1 MKVLLSGRDGG
12 TTHREVALLGS
23 LPPGLRL
30 IGGLAV
36 MCRVGAPHRATVDID
51 ALARGMPEVHQVL
64 SRLAVTA
71 TDGGRYSFAGDMSL
85 DVIEVSPD
93 PAASLTSELLAQGEL
108 SELEINAIAH
118 VWAHDTATL
127 LDIAAVDE
135 LTGRPL
141 AEAAG
146 RLVATT
152 PGLVAM
158 KASTVALRAS
168 SKPEKRA
175 SDLYDLGR
183 LLVDGGMRAGGLAE
197 LPDAAREPLL
207 ERIHRHFVDPAGRDR
222 TYREVRRFGEP
233 PLDLDATADAAESL
247 VSG

>member
-1 MKVLLSGRDGG
+1 MKVLLSGRANG

-23 LPPGLRL
+23 LPPELRL

-51 ALARGMPEVHQVL
+51 ALARSMPELHSVL

-93 PAASLTSELLAQGEL
+93 PATQLTQLLLDEGTL
-108 SELEINAIAH
+108 SDLEVNAIAH
-118 VWAHDTATL
+118 VWAHDTATR

-135 LTGRPL
+135 LSGQPL
-141 AEAAG
+141 AEATD
-146 RLVATT
+146 RLVATA

-158 KASTVALRAS
+158 KASTIALRAS

-183 LLVDGGMRAGGLAE
+183 LLVDGGLRPGDLDGLPE
-197 LPDAAREPLL
+197 AARQPLL
-207 ERIHRHFVDPAGRDR
+207 ARIEFHFVDPPGRDR
-222 TYREVRRFGEP
+222 TYREIRRFGEP
-233 PLDLDATADAAESL
+233 HLDLDAAADAVDFLTA
-247 VSG
+247 G